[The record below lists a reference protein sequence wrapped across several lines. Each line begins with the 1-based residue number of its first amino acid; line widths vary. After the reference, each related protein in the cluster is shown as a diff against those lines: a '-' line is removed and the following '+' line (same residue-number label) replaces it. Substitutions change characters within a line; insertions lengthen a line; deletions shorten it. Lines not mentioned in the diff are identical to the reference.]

1 MANMRVK
8 YISLY
13 ITLLR
18 CNMNKEDIDKS
29 AEREAIALRKQ
40 GRSYDH
46 NKKRIRQQKEY
57 NHEHF
62 NRLFVKN

>member
-1 MANMRVK
+1 
-8 YISLY
+8 
-13 ITLLR
+13 
-18 CNMNKEDIDKS
+18 MNKEDIDKS

-62 NRLFVKN
+62 NRLFMRD